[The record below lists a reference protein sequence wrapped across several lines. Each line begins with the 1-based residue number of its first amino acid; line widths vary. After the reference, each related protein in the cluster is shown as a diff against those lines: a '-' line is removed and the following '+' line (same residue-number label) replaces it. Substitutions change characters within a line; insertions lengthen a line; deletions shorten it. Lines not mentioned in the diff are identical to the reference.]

1 MKQTFRYKRC
11 KFGAVAK
18 LREVSY
24 VPKYGIKFVVLYFSM
39 AVFLTQEKKQKQYK
53 YISSSKKLH
62 LSNLFLKSKK

>member
-1 MKQTFRYKRC
+1 MKQTFRYKRS

-39 AVFLTQEKKQKQYK
+39 VVFIVQGKKQDK
-53 YISSSKKLH
+53 YISSPKKLH
-62 LSNLFLKSKK
+62 LSNLLLKSKNK